1 MRDEASKDERSMRE
15 RAGSTLDLTALSGD
29 LPLGEAVFRVL
40 RQALHDGIYRP
51 GDRLREEEIA
61 RKLDVSRTPV
71 REAFAKLQSKRLIEA
86 GGTKGLIV
94 RTLDMTEVLELYA
107 MREILEGAAARLAAQ
122 HASSSELEVLDDL
135 LDAFEAHR
143 SDAGEMARLNR
154 LFHNGIIRA
163 ARNRYLEMALDE
175 MQDGI
180 GLLGATTFGVA
191 DRPGTAIGEH
201 RAILGAIRER
211 ASERAEA
218 LACAHIREALRA
230 RLKLLHAASASW

>member
-1 MRDEASKDERSMRE
+1 MRDRVGPA
-15 RAGSTLDLTALSGD
+15 LDLSALSGD

-61 RKLDVSRTPV
+61 RKLNVSRTPV
-71 REAFAKLQSKRLIEA
+71 REAFAKLQGKRLIEA
-86 GGTKGLIV
+86 GGAKGLVV
-94 RTLDMTEVLELYA
+94 RALDMTEVLELYA

-122 HASSSELEVLDDL
+122 HASSSELEALDEVLA
-135 LDAFEAHR
+135 AFEAHR

-154 LFHNGIIRA
+154 LFHNGIVRA

-191 DRPGTAIGEH
+191 ERPATAIAEH
-201 RAILGAIRER
+201 RAILGAIKER
-211 ASERAEA
+211 APGRAEA
-218 LACAHIREALRA
+218 LACGHIREALRA
-230 RLKLLHAASASW
+230 RRKLLHAMSASW

>member
-1 MRDEASKDERSMRE
+1 MRD
-15 RAGSTLDLTALSGD
+15 RAGPPLDLSALSGD

-40 RQALHDGIYRP
+40 RQALHEGIYRP

-61 RKLDVSRTPV
+61 RKLNVSRTPV
-71 REAFAKLQSKRLIEA
+71 REAFSRLQSKRLIEA
-86 GGTKGLIV
+86 GGAKGLIV

-122 HASSSELEVLDDL
+122 HASSSELEALDDL
-135 LDAFEAHR
+135 LAAFEAHR

-154 LFHNGIIRA
+154 LFHNGIVRA
-163 ARNRYLEMALDE
+163 ARNRYLETALDE

-191 DRPGTAIGEH
+191 DRPGPAIEEH

-230 RLKLLHAASASW
+230 RRKLLHATSASW

>member
-1 MRDEASKDERSMRE
+1 MRD
-15 RAGSTLDLTALSGD
+15 RARPILDLSALSSD
-29 LPLGEAVFRVL
+29 LPLGEAVFQVL
-40 RQALHDGIYRP
+40 RQALHEGIYRP

-61 RKLDVSRTPV
+61 QKLKVSRTPV
-71 REAFAKLQSKRLIEA
+71 REAFGKLQSKRLVEP
-86 GGTKGLIV
+86 GGAKGLIV

-122 HASSSELEVLDDL
+122 HASSSELEALDEL
-135 LDAFEAHR
+135 LAAFEAHQ

-154 LFHNGIIRA
+154 LFHNGIVRA
-163 ARNRYLEMALDE
+163 ARNRYLDTALDE

-180 GLLGATTFGVA
+180 GLLGATTFAVA
-191 DRPGTAIGEH
+191 DRPGTAIEEH
-201 RAILGAIRER
+201 RAILNAIRER

-230 RLKLLHAASASW
+230 RRKLLHATSAPW